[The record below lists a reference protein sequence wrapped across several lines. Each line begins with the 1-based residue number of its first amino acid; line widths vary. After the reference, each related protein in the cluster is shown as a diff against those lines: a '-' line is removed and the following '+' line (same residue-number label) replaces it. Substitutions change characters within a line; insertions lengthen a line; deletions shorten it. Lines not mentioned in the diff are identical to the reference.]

1 MRLFSK
7 ISILGLTIALF
18 TGAGV
23 AADSQM
29 RMKGEM
35 NGGMM
40 QDMMQNPHH
49 KLAMVHKKN
58 LLNFAKTFKSEVS
71 RTGKVDKDFAESAV
85 KGMGDNL
92 TQMQK
97 HHNEAKSSMTEGM
110 KTQKAEMIKMMED
123 RFDVVDG
130 HLNNLE
136 KEVKADVPDPSKVKL
151 ELDQIVKQCNMMKTK
166 LQKKV
171 K

>member
-1 MRLFSK
+1 MRFLSM
-7 ISILGLTIALF
+7 ISTLGLTIALF
-18 TGAGV
+18 AGAGV
-23 AADSQM
+23 AADTQM

-35 NGGMM
+35 KGGMM

-49 KLAMVHKKN
+49 KLAMVYKKN
-58 LLNFAKTFKSEVS
+58 LLNFANTLKSEIS

-85 KGMGDNL
+85 KGMRDSLN
-92 TQMQK
+92 QMQK
-97 HHNEAKSSMTEGM
+97 HHNEAKGSMAEGM
-110 KTQKAEMIKMMED
+110 RTQKAEMIKMMED